1 MLKQKLEELGFK
13 FSDTYGA
20 SSGYLL
26 EDGSF
31 LNLQYQEPLHSTD
44 RVYHGM
50 LDRYIQRNNL
60 IENLD
65 KINYK
70 STPGKRPR
78 FLAPGNDRLLR
89 YTDNACTLNNG
100 AAFMCEGVFID
111 LPPVMPKGKQLE
123 QLTLWIDNLHYANNH
138 KNHLDVSLEDEI
150 RHFHLDEDSTDD
162 IIKEIKKLYNIMT
175 ERKE

>member
-13 FSDTYGA
+13 FTDNYGA

-31 LNLQYQEPLHSTD
+31 LNLQYQEPLHTND

-70 STPGKRPR
+70 STPGQRPR

-89 YTDNACTLNNG
+89 YTDNACTLNDG
-100 AAFMCEGVFID
+100 AGFMCEGVFID
-111 LPPVMPKGKQLE
+111 LPPKMPTGKQLE
-123 QLTLWIDNLHYANNH
+123 QLILWIDYLHYNNRYG
-138 KNHLDVSLEDEI
+138 KKHLDISLEDEV
-150 RHFHLDEDSTDD
+150 RHFCIDEDSTDD
-162 IIKEIKKLYNIMT
+162 IIKEIKKLYNIK
-175 ERKE
+175 ERI